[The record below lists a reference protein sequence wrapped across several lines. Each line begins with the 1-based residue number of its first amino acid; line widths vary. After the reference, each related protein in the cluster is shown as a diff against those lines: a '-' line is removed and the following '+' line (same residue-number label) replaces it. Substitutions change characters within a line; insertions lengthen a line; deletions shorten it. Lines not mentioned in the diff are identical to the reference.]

1 MPCIERLAEA
11 RISRPR
17 TDMREMHEATGDRR
31 PRGIR
36 AAAIALAGAA
46 IFALA
51 MQPTHGAAQDEWLD
65 EIDEWLDEPAYEEP
79 GAGWLDGRAQALLEA
94 AAKTVCQNEC
104 GSGQHC
110 FAECFEEQYEL
121 YVWELDDASRIE
133 RRQTLD
139 MLAEELRPDL
149 MSPAH
154 RERVALQ
161 EKRQRCR
168 AEREARIDSC
178 YEALPERG
186 SPLGPRLW
194 ECEDI
199 YRSEQMPCLQME
211 TAESSEYKSCMS
223 AARARKNSCYTER
236 KQIEENYGAAY
247 HREWKKCDALRR
259 QPNQC

>member
-11 RISRPR
+11 RISRLR

-94 AAKTVCQNEC
+94 AAKPVCQNEC

-133 RRQTLD
+133 RRQVLD
-139 MLAEELRPDL
+139 ILAEELRPDL

-154 RERVALQ
+154 RERIALA
-161 EKRQRCR
+161 KRKSAAYRQ
-168 AEREARIDSC
+168 C
-178 YEALPERG
+178 YEAKRVAEARCYDNRRQAHNKETPEQWSANNRA
-186 SPLGPRLW
+186 LGDCT
-194 ECEDI
+194 E
-199 YRSEQMPCLQME
+199 
-211 TAESSEYKSCMS
+211 
-223 AARARKNSCYTER
+223 AARQRYSSCQE
-236 KQIEENYGAAY
+236 AA
-247 HREWKKCDALRR
+247 EALK
-259 QPNQC
+259 